1 MGYIAHTPPCSTLGI
16 SLGRTGFILL
26 YYKMNKNKYTI
37 ISALIVGLLLS
48 LLCLGST
55 LLGKSEPS
63 NTNLKRLDEISKELA
78 QVSSEVK
85 ETEIQIANLN
95 VHLSELKDKEASLN
109 GEATSIFYKMMSPE
123 MFEFK
128 DSNWWVVACYGCSHY
143 DSWLDACVEWD
154 KRSRRC
160 EANFPTDT
168 LDKWVDPIEWE
179 PWLLNED
186 WTQQVMPEVTGE
198 TSHDKFKS
206 LANSY
211 WLNAS
216 TIWEVENHYWIKEW
230 VILCITVAETSGWNR
245 WAGWKNIWSV
255 GSNDRG
261 DRPVY
266 ALMESWLEA
275 IGKTLNNKYLWQHQ
289 TLWCLSNAG
298 HCTEW
303 LTARYATS
311 DGNRERNMVAC
322 LSSIYGNIDPATFSI
337 RR

>member
-1 MGYIAHTPPCSTLGI
+1 MKQKTISIISGIIIAIL
-16 SLGRTGFILL
+16 FILL
-26 YYKMNKNKYTI
+26 AVVTSYFNKKWSI
-37 ISALIVGLLLS
+37 DPDLQ
-48 LLCLGST
+48 
-55 LLGKSEPS
+55 
-63 NTNLKRLDEISKELA
+63 RLDEISTELA
-78 QVSSEVK
+78 EVTSEINEK
-85 ETEIQIANLN
+85 EIAIEELSWEVAELRTKQDTLN
-95 VHLSELKDKEASLN
+95 E
-109 GEATSIFYKMMSPE
+109 EATSIFYKMMSPE
-123 MFEFK
+123 MLPCNTWEREPGMLNESWDAQAMPELSSTTEHEKFK
-128 DSNWWVVACYGCSHY
+128 ELAADY
-143 DSWLDACVEWD
+143 WLDAW
-154 KRSRRC
+154 
-160 EANFPTDT
+160 
-168 LDKWVDPIEWE
+168 
-179 PWLLNED
+179 
-186 WTQQVMPEVTGE
+186 
-198 TSHDKFKS
+198 
-206 LANSY
+206 
-211 WLNAS
+211 

-275 IGKTLNNKYLWQHQ
+275 IGKTLNNKYLWKHQ

-322 LSSIYGNIDPATFSI
+322 LSSIYGTIDPATFSI